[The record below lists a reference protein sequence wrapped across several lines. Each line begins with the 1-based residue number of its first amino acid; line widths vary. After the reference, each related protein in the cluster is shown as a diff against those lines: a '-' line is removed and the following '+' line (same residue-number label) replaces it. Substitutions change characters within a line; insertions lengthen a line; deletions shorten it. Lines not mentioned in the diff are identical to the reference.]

1 MDAPRHFLFR
11 ESPDHDPAPAGSD
24 HAVPEPEDWLVCR
37 TCSQPVAR
45 TRDRIAVNGRYR
57 HNLFNPAG
65 ILFEVECFTAAPGCR
80 FEGEFTEAFTW
91 FPGYAWRF
99 ALCAGCGTHL
109 GWEFRDRTSGF
120 AGLIV
125 TELSPS

>member
-11 ESPDHDPAPAGSD
+11 KSPGHDPAPAGSD
-24 HAVPEPEDWLVCR
+24 H
-37 TCSQPVAR
+37 
-45 TRDRIAVNGRYR
+45 
-57 HNLFNPAG
+57 
-65 ILFEVECFTAAPGCR
+65 AAPGCR